1 MINITTSKGMQID
14 PDEQFNINI
23 EEYRKQCNSS
33 ELIKELLHS
42 VDGIFYIEDDVV
54 KNKFGATSLR
64 NISTGSKAVIIQIL
78 DPSYIIDAFDLGG
91 NVFAWMN
98 KHPEIKFNIRQHG
111 GLTQI
116 PEGVQV
122 TIDDKYMDD
131 RNDIISTIYHKR

>member
-1 MINITTSKGMQID
+1 MQID
-14 PDEQFNINI
+14 PDEVFNINI
-23 EEYRKQCNSS
+23 NEYKKKCNNSS
-33 ELIKELLHS
+33 LIKELLHD
-42 VDGIFYIEDDVV
+42 VDGIFFIEDDVV
-54 KNKFGATSLR
+54 KNRFGATSLK
-64 NISTGSKAVIIQIL
+64 NIQTGSKAVIIQLL

-98 KHPEIKFNIRQHG
+98 KHPEIEFNIRQHG

-122 TIDDKYMDD
+122 TIDGKYIDD

>member
-14 PDEQFNINI
+14 PDEVFNINI
-23 EEYRKQCNSS
+23 NEYKKKCNNSS
-33 ELIKELLHS
+33 LIKELLHDI
-42 VDGIFYIEDDVV
+42 DGIFYIEDDVV

-64 NISTGSKAVIIQIL
+64 NISTGSKAVIIQL
-78 DPSYIIDAFDLGG
+78 VDPQYIIDAFDLGG

-98 KHPEIKFNIRQHG
+98 KHLEIEFNIRQHG

-122 TIDDKYMDD
+122 TIDGKYMDD

>member
-1 MINITTSKGMQID
+1 MQID
-14 PDEQFNINI
+14 PDAQFNINI
-23 EEYRKQCNSS
+23 DEYKKQCNSS

-54 KNKFGATSLR
+54 KNKFGATSLK
-64 NISTGSKAVIIQIL
+64 NISTGLKAVIIQLL

-98 KHPEIKFNIRQHG
+98 KHPEIEFNIRQHG

-116 PEGVQV
+116 PEGISA
-122 TIDDKYMDD
+122 TIDGKYYADRDSILDK
-131 RNDIISTIYHKR
+131 IYVK

>member
-1 MINITTSKGMQID
+1 MQID
-14 PDEQFNINI
+14 PDAQFNINI
-23 EEYRKQCNSS
+23 DEYRKQCNSS

-64 NISTGSKAVIIQIL
+64 NISTGSKAVIVQL
-78 DPSYIIDAFDLGG
+78 VDPQYIIDAFDLGG

-98 KHPEIKFNIRQHG
+98 KHPEIEFNIRQHG

-116 PEGVQV
+116 PEGVSAV
-122 TIDDKYMDD
+122 IDGEYYAD
-131 RNDIISTIYHKR
+131 RDSILDRIYAK

>member
-1 MINITTSKGMQID
+1 MQID

-23 EEYRKQCNSS
+23 DEYRKQCNSS
-33 ELIKELLHS
+33 KLIKELLHS
-42 VDGIFYIEDDVV
+42 VDGIFYIENDVV

-64 NISTGSKAVIIQIL
+64 NISTGSKAVIMQLL

-116 PEGVQV
+116 PEGVPA
-122 TIDDKYMDD
+122 TIDGKYCAD
-131 RNDIISTIYHKR
+131 RDSILDMIYVK